1 MSAGPFARSGLGA
14 VSPAAPVRGS
24 RRSSCNRLL
33 ASAGPSRG
41 SGPRWWRGLGP
52 LVVLGWLSMSAGGLG
67 CDPGGDLAQPGTLP
81 LPSCPVVQCPGGVS
95 FSAELAATPA
105 DAPNLVLEL
114 CHNKLC
120 STLRPTARGASFECD
135 FTGPLPVACRLEP
148 SGAGLHLQGTFQG
161 LMTNWAVGDKF
172 TVRVGLPGAA
182 LLVNLEKLIPS
193 YIETRP
199 AGADCP
205 PLCRSA
211 TLP

>member
-1 MSAGPFARSGLGA
+1 MSAD
-14 VSPAAPVRGS
+14 PAAVGTSAAASGGVDRGS
-24 RRSSCNRLL
+24 FW
-33 ASAGPSRG
+33 G
-41 SGPRWWRGLGP
+41 RGLGP
-52 LVVLGWLSMSAGGLG
+52 LVVLGWLGVSAGSLG
-67 CDPGGDLAQPGTLP
+67 CDPGGELAQPGTLP

-95 FSAELAATPA
+95 FAADLAATSA

-114 CHNKLC
+114 CRNNLC
-120 STLRPTARGASFECD
+120 STLHPTARGTAFECD
-135 FTGPLPVACRLEP
+135 FADPLPVACRLEP

-161 LMTNWAVGDKF
+161 LMTNWAAGDVF

-182 LLVNLEKLIPS
+182 PLVNLQKTITS
-193 YIETRP
+193 YAETRP